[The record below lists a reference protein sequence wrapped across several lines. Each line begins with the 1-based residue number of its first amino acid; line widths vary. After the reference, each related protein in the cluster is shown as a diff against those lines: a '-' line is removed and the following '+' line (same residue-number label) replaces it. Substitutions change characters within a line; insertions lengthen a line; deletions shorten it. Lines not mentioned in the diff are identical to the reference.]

1 MEVNGV
7 SLTIAPVYYLN
18 KISSLRTQ
26 AEPGSVPKLRR
37 QGSEFREIRVAIIND
52 LFHIP
57 EFIVFYT
64 NSLEH
69 SNEEMILICQTH
81 RKRDD

>member
-1 MEVNGV
+1 MGNKKHRTVIFKKMEVNGV

-37 QGSEFREIRVAIIND
+37 QGSEFREIRVARIYKVMYQREA
-52 LFHIP
+52 F
-57 EFIVFYT
+57 
-64 NSLEH
+64 
-69 SNEEMILICQTH
+69 
-81 RKRDD
+81 